1 MTTINYDKAVE
12 ISENV
17 YWVGYNQKD
26 LLFRTN
32 SYLIADKDEAVLID
46 PGSVIDFDKIKEKIE
61 GVCPLKNIRHI
72 VLHHQDPDLCG
83 SAAEFE
89 KLADVTVYIPE
100 RSAVFTKYYGIR
112 SFANPVRDYDT
123 LELKS
128 GRVLRFLMTPYCHSP
143 GAMVTY
149 DEKSGILFSSDIF
162 GAFNRNWELFAD
174 EIDYKE
180 HLASVKRFMEP
191 YMASK
196 EAVMNFV
203 NKAEKLPL
211 RMICPQHGSI
221 LRENPKKWLGELK
234 KMKFGTAL
242 TEKKSGLE
250 LGIFGRKAQ

>member
-1 MTTINYDKAVE
+1 MSPINYDQAVE
-12 ISENV
+12 ISDNV
-17 YWVGYNQKD
+17 YWVGYNQTN
-26 LLFRTN
+26 LLFHTN
-32 SYLIADKDEAVLID
+32 SYLIIDKDEAVLID
-46 PGSVIDFDKIKEKIE
+46 PGSALDFDVIVKKIE

-83 SAAEFE
+83 SATEFE
-89 KLADVTVYIPE
+89 KLSDVTVYIPE
-100 RSAVFTKYYGIR
+100 RSAVFTKYYGIK
-112 SFANPVRDYDT
+112 SFVNLVRDCDT

-149 DEKSGILFSSDIF
+149 DEKSKILFSSDIF
-162 GAFNRNWELFAD
+162 GAFNQGWRLFAD

-203 NKAEKLPL
+203 KKAEKLPL
-211 RMICPQHGSI
+211 SMICPQHGSI
-221 LRENPKKWLGELK
+221 LRKTPKKWLGELK

-250 LGIFGRKAQ
+250 LGIFGRKAR